1 LSQSVWAAPAPAS
14 NPSKIPDEL
23 KGVGITE
30 HLGDK
35 VDAGLVFRDETG
47 AEVKLSTFLATGRPV
62 LLSLVYYGCPNLC
75 TFTLNGLVNS
85 LKRLEWTPGKEFEV
99 VVVSIDP
106 RETAALAA
114 SKKSAYLA
122 NYGKPETASG
132 WHFLTAQED
141 QVRRLA
147 DQVGF
152 GYRYDS
158 AQQQYAHSA
167 ALFVLTPEGKVSR
180 YLYGIDYPVKDVRL
194 ALLEASSGKIGTIVD
209 RLLLFCYRYDPQTRK
224 YSVYL
229 TRLMQAAAGLTVLVL
244 GGYIAT
250 MTRRG

>member
-1 LSQSVWAAPAPAS
+1 
-14 NPSKIPDEL
+14 
-23 KGVGITE
+23 
-30 HLGDK
+30 
-35 VDAGLVFRDETG
+35 
-47 AEVKLSTFLATGRPV
+47 
-62 LLSLVYYGCPNLC
+62 
-75 TFTLNGLVNS
+75 
-85 LKRLEWTPGKEFEV
+85 TPGNQFEV

-106 RETAALAA
+106 RETTALAL

-122 NYGKPETASG
+122 SYGKPETALG
-132 WHFLTAQED
+132 WHFLTAEES

-167 ALFVLTPEGKVSR
+167 ALFALTPEGKVSR
-180 YLYGIDYPVKDVRL
+180 YLYGIDYPVRDVRL

-209 RLLLFCYRYDPQTRK
+209 RLLLFCYRYDPQTHK

-229 TRLMQAAAGLTVLVL
+229 TRLMQAAAGL
-244 GGYIAT
+244 
-250 MTRRG
+250 